1 VADWRKIPEAGTV
14 IGIRLLVLSVRLF
27 GRRITSGILFVV
39 AFYYALIRGVARR
52 ASRDYLRRIGQP
64 TSFWMV
70 VRHIHVFAQVS
81 LDRLFFATGKIK
93 PFELA
98 YDGHDELVQLAKSGK
113 GVILLGAHLG
123 SFEVMRCQAREFAI
137 PINIVA
143 HFGNAERIN
152 GVLQSLA
159 PDMKT
164 NLISIAT
171 DPIRAMLEV
180 RAAIERGEI
189 VAMLADRADH
199 QGRVITTQFLGADA
213 AFPAG
218 PWLMAHALRCP
229 VYFVAG
235 VYSSPRR
242 YELHLRC
249 LASEVHLE
257 RKDRTAAL
265 SRYAR
270 SYASMLETF
279 AREAPLNW
287 FNFFDFWGAHS

>member
-14 IGIRLLVLSVRLF
+14 VGIRLLVLSVRLL

-64 TSFWMV
+64 TGFWMV

-81 LDRLFFATGKIK
+81 LDRAFFVTGKVK

-98 YDGHDELVQLAKSGK
+98 YDGHDELVQLARGGK

-143 HFGNAERIN
+143 NFGNAERIN

-164 NLISIAT
+164 NLISIAS
-171 DPIRAMLEV
+171 DPIQAMLEV

-189 VAMLADRADH
+189 VAMLADRTDDR
-199 QGRVITTQFLGADA
+199 GRVVTTQFLGADA
-213 AFPAG
+213 QFPAG

-249 LASEVHLE
+249 LAAEVRLE
-257 RKDRTAAL
+257 RNDRAAAL
-265 SRYAR
+265 SRYAQ

-287 FNFFDFWGAHS
+287 FNFFDFWGARS

>member
-1 VADWRKIPEAGTV
+1 M

>member
-14 IGIRLLVLSVRLF
+14 IGIRLLVLSVRLL

-64 TSFWMV
+64 TGFWMV

-81 LDRLFFATGKIK
+81 LDRAFFVTGKVK

-98 YDGHDELVQLAKSGK
+98 YDGHDELVQLARGGK

-143 HFGNAERIN
+143 NFGNAERIN

-164 NLISIAT
+164 NLISIAA
-171 DPIRAMLEV
+171 DPIHAMLEV

-189 VAMLADRADH
+189 VAMLADRADD
-199 QGRVITTQFLGADA
+199 QGRVVTTQFLGADA
-213 AFPAG
+213 QFPAG

-249 LASEVHLE
+249 LAAEVRLE
-257 RKDRTAAL
+257 RNDRAAAL
-265 SRYAR
+265 SRYAQ

-287 FNFFDFWGAHS
+287 FNFFDFWGARS

>member
-1 VADWRKIPEAGTV
+1 M

-64 TSFWMV
+64 SSFWMV

-257 RKDRTAAL
+257 RKDRAAAL

-270 SYASMLETF
+270 SYASVLETF